1 MNAILTIR
9 AVAAAGLLMAASAQ
23 AADSGFLTDYSKLK
37 SAQGQMAAR
46 MYLAPDVDKR
56 AKSYR
61 GVFVDQPEIFISP
74 NSKYKGMKPD
84 DAKIIADVLRES
96 INAELQGGSL
106 MNLNA
111 PQAGSLTIRIALSDL
126 MVQKKKRG
134 LLSYTPIGFVVHA
147 GKTALSSVM
156 SNIDVKSATVE
167 LEIIDSAT
175 GEVLAAAVEPRGN
188 AGGGAAAT
196 NWDDLQ
202 AYLSTVGK
210 RVACRLENA
219 QKAEGARADCAAL
232 TVPVP
237 KKKK

>member
-1 MNAILTIR
+1 MNVILTIR
-9 AVAAAGLLMAASAQ
+9 GVAVAGLLMAASAQ

-37 SAQGQMAAR
+37 ASQGALAAR
-46 MYLAPDVDKR
+46 MYVVPDADKR

-84 DAKIIADVLRES
+84 DAKLIADVLRES
-96 INAELQGGSL
+96 INAELQGGAL
-106 MNLNA
+106 LNLNA
-111 PQAGSLTIRIALSDL
+111 PQAGSLTIRVALSDV
-126 MVQKKKRG
+126 MVQKKKRS
-134 LLSYTPIGFVVHA
+134 LLTYTPAGFVIHSA
-147 GKTALSSVM
+147 KQALSSVM

-167 LEIIDSAT
+167 IEIIDSAS
-175 GEVLAAAVEPRGN
+175 GEVLAAGVEPRGT

-196 NWDDLQ
+196 SWDDLQ
-202 AYLSTVGK
+202 AYLSTTGK

-219 QKAEGARADCAAL
+219 QKAEGARTDCAAL

>member
-1 MNAILTIR
+1 MNAHLTIR
-9 AVAAAGLLMAASAQ
+9 AVAVAGLLMAAPAQ

-37 SAQGQMAAR
+37 AAQGAIAAR
-46 MYLAPDVDKR
+46 MYLVPDVDKR

-84 DAKIIADVLRES
+84 DAKVIVDVLRES

-106 MNLNA
+106 LSLNA
-111 PQAGSLTIRIALSDL
+111 PQQGSLTMRVALSDV

-134 LLSYTPIGFVVHA
+134 LLSYTPAGFVIHA
-147 GKTALSSVM
+147 AKQALSSVT
-156 SNIDVKSATVE
+156 SNIDLKSATVE
-167 LEIIDSAT
+167 VEIIDSAT
-175 GEVLAAAVEPRGN
+175 GEVLAAAVEPRGT

-219 QKAEGARADCAAL
+219 QKSEGARTDCAAL

-237 KKKK
+237 KKKS

>member
-1 MNAILTIR
+1 MNANLTR
-9 AVAAAGLLMAASAQ
+9 AAVTVAALLTSAAAL

-37 SAQGQMAAR
+37 SGQGQMAAR
-46 MYLAPDVDKR
+46 MYLAPEVDKR

-111 PQAGSLTIRIALSDL
+111 PQAGSLTIRIALSEV

-134 LLSYTPIGFVVHA
+134 LLSYTPVGFVVHA

-156 SNIDVKSATVE
+156 SNIDLKSATVE

-175 GEVLAAAVEPRGN
+175 GEVLAAAVEPRGA

-196 NWDDLQ
+196 SWDDLQ
-202 AYLSTVGK
+202 AYLSTGGK

-219 QKAEGARADCAAL
+219 QKAEGSRTDCTKI

-237 KKKK
+237 KKK

>member
-1 MNAILTIR
+1 MNAIHTVCAMAL
-9 AVAAAGLLMAASAQ
+9 AGLLFAVSAQ

-37 SAQGQMAAR
+37 ATQGALAAR
-46 MYLAPDVDKR
+46 MYLVPDVDKR
-56 AKSYR
+56 AKAYR

-84 DAKIIADVLRES
+84 DAKVIADVLRES
-96 INAELQGGSL
+96 VNVELQGGTL
-106 MNLNA
+106 LNLNA
-111 PQAGSLTIRIALSDL
+111 PQAGSLTIRLALSDV

-134 LLSYTPIGFVVHA
+134 LLSYTPAGFVIHA
-147 GKTALSSVM
+147 AKQALSSVT
-156 SNIDVKSATVE
+156 SNIDLKAATVE
-167 LEIIDSAT
+167 IEIIDSAT
-175 GEVLAAAVEPRGN
+175 GEVLAAAVEPRGT
-188 AGGGAAAT
+188 AGGGAAVT

-202 AYLSTVGK
+202 AYLSTAGK

-237 KKKK
+237 KKK

>member
-1 MNAILTIR
+1 MNAILMMH
-9 AVAAAGLLMAASAQ
+9 AVAVAGLLMATSTQ

-37 SAQGQMAAR
+37 SGQGQMAAR
-46 MYLAPDVDKR
+46 MYLVPDVDKR

-84 DAKIIADVLRES
+84 DAKVIADVLRES
-96 INAELQGGSL
+96 INAELKGGSL

-111 PQAGSLTIRIALSDL
+111 PQAGSLTIRVALSDV

-134 LLSYTPIGFVVHA
+134 LLSYTPAGFVIHA
-147 GKTALSSVM
+147 AKQALSEVT
-156 SNIDVKSATVE
+156 SNIDLKAATVE
-167 LEIIDSAT
+167 IEIIDSAS
-175 GEVLAAAVEPRGN
+175 GEVLAAGVEPRGT
-188 AGGGAAAT
+188 AGGGTAAT
-196 NWDDLQ
+196 SWDDLQ
-202 AYLSTVGK
+202 AYLSTTGK

-219 QKAEGARADCAAL
+219 QKPEGARADCAAL

-237 KKKK
+237 KKK